1 MKQCEQIQIVLQK
14 NFDPIVFKSVYD
26 DDFRLLDI
34 PESASRRPRADL
46 GLSQVQ
52 SLMEPKTQKFKS
64 M

>member
-1 MKQCEQIQIVLQK
+1 MKQCEQMKIIIQKYV
-14 NFDPIVFKSVYD
+14 DPIVFKSVYD

-64 M
+64 K